1 MKHKESHQHG
11 HDLRC
16 ASTESPR
23 TPHGSSRVP
32 APLRSV
38 PAGAA
43 KVASAPGY
51 GKYVGRVSGLAV
63 ALGIGVAIVNGASV
77 AAAETGESGSA
88 SETSSSASAGSS
100 KEGTSEDKD
109 KADASDSGSPGTP
122 SSSGAETDDAD
133 DEAADGEADSPS
145 SSSDPEDDLAPS
157 DSGSEQ
163 TDPADTPDGAVGSTD
178 NVESDASDDLPE
190 PDAQVEVVPAE
201 PSAGSVPQEASEGES
216 SSGVRDDTVDGGSL
230 PAPSTEESGV
240 ATDGSSG
247 PEVSSSDSAE
257 QGDSLASPV
266 AAADSSAVAPESN
279 VATEFVSSMLTS
291 VSLDSAAP
299 ESPAVAPITL
309 WSILGSIWHQFQYTF
324 FNSSPKL
331 GYSRDENVQTFD
343 GVVTGNLNVTDADGD
358 TVTLTVKTAPKYGT
372 LVLNQDGS
380 FTYTPN
386 PVLAVLGGTDTFTVV
401 ADDRPDNPFHLNL
414 FKLLAPNWGATTTK
428 TITITVEPTS
438 PLGTADQVEAEG
450 RVEAIVNSPAVQAAM
465 AQLRAAWL
473 ADAQQKYAL
482 VGGPDAESLAQLEE
496 AVVAYANFAALTAQ
510 NVDPNN
516 PKIIALL
523 LPEHDWYGVDA
534 GSTLVTYNNPDGL
547 YRITPVNSA
556 WSYEIHGRFVGEW
569 PSDVNFSVLAG
580 GTGTTLS
587 TLSMSDLVVEED
599 GTFTITISA
608 AAAAPGQTNHLQITS
623 ATTAIIIRDTFGDWN
638 AETPMSLTIE
648 RVTGPEIAPMSYEQ
662 QVQIA
667 AQITAGGALA
677 LKQWTALATT
687 DLVTGLLREPNV
699 VTAPAKTGT
708 DVLTTQ
714 LQSVGYFQ
722 LEDDEAMVI
731 TIDPGRAGYF
741 VVPVTNVWTIFS
753 DVRDVQNSLNNTQAV
768 ANADGTYTF
777 VISKTD
783 PGVANW
789 VSTGG
794 LSLGSLF
801 IRFQQLDASSTV
813 DPTLHA
819 EVVTLDEL
827 DEILPADTKYLTAA
841 ERQEQLELRQEGY
854 DTRFS
859 PFPYV

>member
-1 MKHKESHQHG
+1 MES
-11 HDLRC
+11 
-16 ASTESPR
+16 SN
-23 TPHGSSRVP
+23 
-32 APLRSV
+32 PLRIE
-38 PAGAA
+38 
-43 KVASAPGY
+43 Y
-51 GKYVGRVSGLAV
+51 GKYIGRVSGLAV
-63 ALGIGVAIVNGASV
+63 ALGIGVAIVNGASGAV
-77 AAAETGESGSA
+77 ADTGEASSA
-88 SETSSSASAGSS
+88 SEPSSSASAGSS
-100 KEGTSEDKD
+100 GAATSENKEE
-109 KADASDSGSPGTP
+109 ADTSDRRSTKGTR
-122 SSSGAETDDAD
+122 SSSDDTDEQSAD
-133 DEAADGEADSPS
+133 NVADSPS
-145 SSSDPEDDLAPS
+145 SPS
-157 DSGSEQ
+157 DSGGDLGPSDIDSAPSDPTGTSEGSMG
-163 TDPADTPDGAVGSTD
+163 DADGVGSD
-178 NVESDASDDLPE
+178 ADDDLQLPDSESDATAVAPSQGDALPG
-190 PDAQVEVVPAE
+190 V
-201 PSAGSVPQEASEGES
+201 SEGES
-216 SSGVRDDTVDGGSL
+216 L
-230 PAPSTEESGV
+230 TEESDAV
-240 ATDGSSG
+240 TD
-247 PEVSSSDSAE
+247 SSSAAMVSPPDSPS
-257 QGDSLASPV
+257 QGESPTSPV
-266 AAADSSAVAPESN
+266 AARSSSAVTSEAD
-279 VATEFVSSMLTS
+279 VATQFVSSALTS
-291 VSLDSAAP
+291 DLATESTAAQ
-299 ESPAVAPITL
+299 PITL

-324 FNSSPKL
+324 FNSSPRL
-331 GYSRDENVQTFD
+331 GYSRDENDQTFD

-358 TVTLTVKTAPKYGT
+358 TVTLTTKTEPKYGT

-401 ADDRPDNPFHLNL
+401 ADDRPGNPFHLNL
-414 FKLLAPNWGATTTK
+414 FKLLAPNAGATTTK
-428 TITITVEPTS
+428 TITITVKPTS
-438 PLGTADQVEAEG
+438 PLGTVDQVEAED

-482 VGGPDAESLAQLEE
+482 VGGPDEENLAQLEE

-523 LPEHDWYGVDA
+523 LPEHDWYDVDA

-547 YRITPVNSA
+547 YRIAPVNSA
-556 WSYEIHGRFVGEW
+556 WSYVVHGRFVGER

-587 TLSMSDLVVEED
+587 TLNMSDLVVEAD
-599 GTFTITISA
+599 GTFTLTISA
-608 AAAAPGQTNHLQITS
+608 AAAAPGQTNHLQITA

-648 RVTGPEIAPMSYEQ
+648 RVTGPEIAPMSYAQ

-677 LKQWTALATT
+677 IKQWTALATT

-753 DVRDVQNSLNNTQAV
+753 DVRNVQNSLNNTQAI

-827 DEILPADTKYLTAA
+827 TEILPADTKYLTAA
-841 ERQEQLELRQEGY
+841 ERQEQLELRQQGY